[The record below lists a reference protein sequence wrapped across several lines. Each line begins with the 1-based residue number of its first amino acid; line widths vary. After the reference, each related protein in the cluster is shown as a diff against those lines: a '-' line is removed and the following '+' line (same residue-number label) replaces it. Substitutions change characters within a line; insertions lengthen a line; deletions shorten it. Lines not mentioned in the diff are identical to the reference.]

1 MSENKRIINQYNKLA
16 EDILYKYVSDIQKV
30 MAKNGVRPSFDEL
43 LERAKALNKE
53 LTDTAVK
60 LIEGNKSQKYVSK
73 ERLTNGMK
81 KIISESI
88 EVYIDQ
94 L

>member
-1 MSENKRIINQYNKLA
+1 
-16 EDILYKYVSDIQKV
+16 

-53 LTDTAVK
+53 LTDTAIR
-60 LIEGNKSQKYVSK
+60 LIEDNKDQKYVSK
-73 ERLTNGMK
+73 DRLTNGMK
-81 KIISESI
+81 KIITESI

>member
-1 MSENKRIINQYNKLA
+1 MSENKRIIAQYNKLA
-16 EDILYKYVSDIQKV
+16 EDILYQYVKEIQKV

-53 LTDTAVK
+53 LTDTAIR
-60 LIEGNKSQKYVSK
+60 LIEDNKDQKYVSK
-73 ERLTNGMK
+73 DRLTNGMK
-81 KIISESI
+81 KIITESI